1 MKLLRWCKANAMPVI
16 AVLAAAVTAVFVP
29 PDAAYLGYYDVKTL
43 SCLLCVL
50 AVVGALRR
58 VGLFPLLAQRLVQ
71 VFHTTRGA
79 VTALVGI
86 TLVGSMLLTND
97 TALLTF
103 LPLSWFVLERT
114 GQTKWTALTFILQ
127 NCAANLGGMLTPF
140 GNPQNLY
147 LFNHYNIPNGEF
159 LSIMLPPFLLSTA
172 LILLCCLFLP
182 REGLT
187 VPRQETLPDKRRT
200 AVYGV
205 LFCVAVAMVLR
216 GIPYWLG
223 LLVIVMALLVLD
235 RRALLGVDW
244 GLLVTFAAF
253 FTFSGNMARIEPVRE
268 LFRKLLTHGAMP
280 VAALTSQVI
289 SNVPAAILLSRF
301 TDDYRGL
308 LVLES
313 AGLFDILADAGMLV
327 LHSAYIVTRQG
338 EGILFS
344 GPSGIGKSTQAALWQ
359 RYGAAQTVNGDRAL
373 VRPDTRT
380 VSGVMYAGTSG
391 ICRNVTAPLRAVV
404 LLHQA
409 PESRVTDIR
418 PQEAFARVLS
428 QCAYHQWD
436 PASAAR
442 MTELAARLVT
452 NIPVRQLDCRADESA
467 VRALEE
473 ALRRT

>member
-97 TALLTF
+97 TSLLTF

-147 LFNHYNIPNGEF
+147 LFNLYNIPNGEF

-187 VPRQETLPDKRRT
+187 VPPAGDTAGQASYCGIRRT
-200 AVYGV
+200 
-205 LFCVAVAMVLR
+205 VLR
-216 GIPYWLG
+216 GG
-223 LLVIVMALLVLD
+223 
-235 RRALLGVDW
+235 G
-244 GLLVTFAAF
+244 
-253 FTFSGNMARIEPVRE
+253 
-268 LFRKLLTHGAMP
+268 
-280 VAALTSQVI
+280 
-289 SNVPAAILLSRF
+289 
-301 TDDYRGL
+301 
-308 LVLES
+308 
-313 AGLFDILADAGMLV
+313 
-327 LHSAYIVTRQG
+327 
-338 EGILFS
+338 
-344 GPSGIGKSTQAALWQ
+344 
-359 RYGAAQTVNGDRAL
+359 YGAAGNPL
-373 VRPDTRT
+373 L
-380 VSGVMYAGTSG
+380 AGTARYRAGSAG
-391 ICRNVTAPLRAVV
+391 AGSPCAAGRGLGTAGDICGVFHLFGQ
-404 LLHQA
+404 HG
-409 PESRVTDIR
+409 
-418 PQEAFARVLS
+418 
-428 QCAYHQWD
+428 
-436 PASAAR
+436 
-442 MTELAARLVT
+442 
-452 NIPVRQLDCRADESA
+452 AD
-467 VRALEE
+467 
-473 ALRRT
+473 

>member
-1 MKLLRWCKANAMPVI
+1 MKLLQWCKANAMPVI

-97 TALLTF
+97 TALLAF

-187 VPRQETLPDKRRT
+187 VPQQETLPDKRRT

-289 SNVPAAILLSRF
+289 SNVPAAILLSQSMTLPFAMATTYNIAMSIGNRIKQARKK
-301 TDDYRGL
+301 RGM
-308 LVLES
+308 S
-313 AGLFDILADAGMLV
+313 C
-327 LHSAYIVTRQG
+327 
-338 EGILFS
+338 
-344 GPSGIGKSTQAALWQ
+344 K
-359 RYGAAQTVNGDRAL
+359 
-373 VRPDTRT
+373 
-380 VSGVMYAGTSG
+380 
-391 ICRNVTAPLRAVV
+391 
-404 LLHQA
+404 
-409 PESRVTDIR
+409 
-418 PQEAFARVLS
+418 
-428 QCAYHQWD
+428 
-436 PASAAR
+436 
-442 MTELAARLVT
+442 ELAALVGVTPSAIT
-452 NIPVRQLDCRADESA
+452 NCENGISFPKPQVLC
-467 VRALEE
+467 ALFG
-473 ALRRT
+473 ALRVDANFLFQDYLP

>member
-29 PDAAYLGYYDVKTL
+29 PDAAYLGYYDLKTL

-127 NCAANLGGMLTPF
+127 NCAANLGG
-140 GNPQNLY
+140 
-147 LFNHYNIPNGEF
+147 
-159 LSIMLPPFLLSTA
+159 MLPPFLLSTA

-308 LVLES
+308 LVGVNIGG
-313 AGLFDILADAGMLV
+313 AGTLVASLASLITFREYTKHVKGQTGRFMV
-327 LHSAYIVTRQG
+327 
-338 EGILFS
+338 LFS
-344 GPSGIGKSTQAALWQ
+344 AISFGFLG
-359 RYGAAQTVNGDRAL
+359 
-373 VRPDTRT
+373 
-380 VSGVMYAGTSG
+380 
-391 ICRNVTAPLRAVV
+391 V
-404 LLHQA
+404 LLVA
-409 PESRVTDIR
+409 
-418 PQEAFARVLS
+418 
-428 QCAYHQWD
+428 
-436 PASAAR
+436 
-442 MTELAARLVT
+442 MTLWMR
-452 NIPVRQLDCRADESA
+452 
-467 VRALEE
+467 
-473 ALRRT
+473 

>member
-16 AVLAAAVTAVFVP
+16 AGLAAAVTAVFVP

-71 VFHTTRGA
+71 VFRTTRSA

-97 TALLTF
+97 TALLT
-103 LPLSWFVLERT
+103 LHSAE
-114 GQTKWTALTFILQ
+114 LQ
-127 NCAANLGGMLTPF
+127 PRNLGGMLTPF

-187 VPRQETLPDKRRT
+187 VPRQEKLPDKRRT

-308 LVLES
+308 LVGVNIGG
-313 AGLFDILADAGMLV
+313 AGTLVASLASLITFREYTKHVKGQTGRFMV
-327 LHSAYIVTRQG
+327 
-338 EGILFS
+338 LFS
-344 GPSGIGKSTQAALWQ
+344 AISFGFLG
-359 RYGAAQTVNGDRAL
+359 
-373 VRPDTRT
+373 
-380 VSGVMYAGTSG
+380 
-391 ICRNVTAPLRAVV
+391 V
-404 LLHQA
+404 LLVA
-409 PESRVTDIR
+409 
-418 PQEAFARVLS
+418 
-428 QCAYHQWD
+428 
-436 PASAAR
+436 
-442 MTELAARLVT
+442 MTLWMR
-452 NIPVRQLDCRADESA
+452 
-467 VRALEE
+467 
-473 ALRRT
+473 